1 MSVDNRTMLNDCEDN
16 TGWIGDDSASAANN
30 IGEYYEGSNSLSSQ
44 FGETIREMYTTEDSV
59 NTGTFNIDLSDS
71 TFYWLV
77 KDNLVETFANGGM
90 GLILGDGT
98 DRIGYY
104 AGGNDATGC
113 PLNTF
118 YNGYKLDIS
127 VVVATPG
134 TDWVAQAGS
143 EANLAQSAVTQIGL
157 QSIHLD
163 KARGPTD
170 NIFYDA
176 FRYIANDS
184 YALTINGGT
193 VGTPE
198 TMADVAG
205 DDVTNGWG
213 LIGNPIGV
221 LYYFNGPTE
230 WGTPSGTA
238 DTYFSASGEQWIWL
252 GDNAGGKALGAGH
265 LPMRII
271 GNGTGTNS
279 FVMSNTAVVNS
290 GTGAT
295 VDFSNT
301 DMDTVEI
308 DGCTFDGT
316 DTISAPSSGGTS
328 RFMTNCTFSECNT
341 VTSNDA
347 DMSGNSYVSSI
358 AAVDGAALSYTRTIS
373 STYNATDLEGSAFL
387 MGANNHHAISFSTAT
402 SNGADITLTNMDFDG
417 FDADGTGDSDNSIL
431 EFLVTTGTITVNL
444 INCRVDGVA
453 ASSSNFTVD
462 TRAGCTVN
470 VNFDPKTVLINVKN
484 AAGTNIQNARVF
496 LETNETVGGGEVF
509 EGAITSI
516 TQTGGTATVTTT
528 ATHGL
533 ETGDLMVIRGA
544 QPDGYNKVA
553 TATVTGGSTFTYP
566 VDSGLSSPA
575 TATPVVSYVAIQAL
589 TDANGNVSV
598 SRTWGADQNFVGW
611 ARLKNTTSPFYRDGD
626 IAFTVSSSNGNTVN
640 VVLQPDE

>member
-16 TGWIGDDSASAANN
+16 TGWVGNDSASAVFNL
-30 IGEYYEGSNSLSSQ
+30 GEYYEGTSALSSQ
-44 FGETIREMYTTEDSV
+44 FGETIREMYTTQDSV
-59 NTGTFNIDLSDS
+59 GAGTFNIDLSDS
-71 TFYWLV
+71 TVYWLV
-77 KDNLVETFANGGM
+77 KDNLIKPFADGGM
-90 GLILGDGT
+90 GLIVGDGT
-98 DRIGYY
+98 DRVGYY
-104 AGGNDATGC
+104 AGGNDAVGC

-118 YNGYKLDIS
+118 YNGYKLDVS

-134 TDWVAQAGS
+134 SDWVAQAGS
-143 EANLAQSAVTQIGL
+143 EANLAQTAVTEIGL
-157 QSIHLD
+157 QAIHLD
-163 KARGPTD
+163 KARGPSD

-176 FRYIANDS
+176 FRYISNDS

-193 VGTPE
+193 SGTPE

-205 DDVTNGWG
+205 DDQTNGWG

-252 GDNAGGKALGAGH
+252 GDNGGGKALGAGH
-265 LPMRII
+265 MPMRIV

-279 FVMSNTAVVNS
+279 FVISNTAIVNS

-308 DGCTFDGT
+308 DACTFANT

-347 DMSGNSYVSSI
+347 DMSGNSYLSSI

-373 STYNATDLEGSAFL
+373 STYNATDLEGSTFL

-402 SNGADITLTNMDFDG
+402 SNGADITFTNMDFDG
-417 FDADGTGDSDNSIL
+417 FDADGVGDSDNSIL

-444 INCRVDGVA
+444 INCRVDGVS

-470 VNFDPKTVLINVKN
+470 VNFDPKTVLINVRN
-484 AAGTNIQNARVF
+484 SAGTNIQNARVF

-509 EGAITSI
+509 QGAITSI

-528 ATHGL
+528 AAHGL

-544 QPDGYNKVA
+544 QPDEYNKVA

-589 TDANGNVSV
+589 TDASGNVSV

-611 ARLKNTTSPFYRDGD
+611 ARLKNTTSPFYQDGD
-626 IAFTVSSSNGNTVN
+626 MAFTVDSANGNTVN